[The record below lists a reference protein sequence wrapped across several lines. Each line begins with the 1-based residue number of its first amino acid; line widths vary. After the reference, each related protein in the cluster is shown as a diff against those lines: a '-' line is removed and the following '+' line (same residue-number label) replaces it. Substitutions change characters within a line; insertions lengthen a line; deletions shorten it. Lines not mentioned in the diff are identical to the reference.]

1 MDASAD
7 KSSGPITVDAPA
19 GGESLQF
26 RSMMAHDELGRLFTY
41 ELELI
46 SDDPALKA
54 SDLLGQTMTV
64 HLEQRDGELRHWN
77 GYVTDFSLVGSAGKF
92 ALYTV
97 TLRPWLW
104 LLTRTTNCRI
114 FQHLSVPDIVRQI
127 FREHGLTDFEER
139 LTGSYDQ
146 REYTVQ
152 YRESDFNFVSRL
164 LEREG
169 IYYYFKHLEAKHVL
183 VLSDSYSA
191 HDAAP
196 GCESLPYF
204 PPDPQRTSSM
214 EYVDSWQTSHHLEP
228 GAYAHTDF
236 DFERPG
242 ANLLA
247 KLSAPNDHA
256 QSSFEI
262 FDYPGSYTQSRR
274 GEDYAKIRLEERHA
288 SHATAMGRTNARPLA
303 VGNFFA
309 LTDHPVED
317 LNREYLVVSA
327 RHEMRTHDPRSGAEI
342 PDEEVHRCH
351 FSVIES
357 ARPFRPACLS
367 QSPIVHGPQTAIVVG
382 KSGEEIWTDDHAR
395 VKVKFH
401 WDRFASGDE
410 NSSCW
415 VRVSQAWAGS
425 GWGGIHV
432 PRIGQEVIIDFL
444 EGDPDHPIITG
455 RVYNGDNR
463 PPWAL
468 PANQTQSGIKSHS
481 TKGGGA
487 NNYNA
492 VRFEDKKGS
501 EQVYV
506 QAEKDMDTLVKNDET
521 RLVKH
526 DQTITIE
533 NDREKTVMNNE
544 TVTVL
549 GFRTETVAKN
559 ESISIGGS
567 RAEQVAV
574 TEAIT
579 IGGARTTTIGLVD
592 ALQVGGAQTVTVG
605 AARAITVVGGEIT
618 SIGGARALN
627 LAGNDSINIVGNRDV
642 DIVKNESVTI
652 KGKRTQNVSKD
663 DMIEVGKKLQ
673 INVGDEIVI
682 KTGQASITMK
692 KNGDITIK
700 GKNLTLNGTGKVNVK
715 ATRDVIVKGSKISQ
729 N

>member
-1 MDASAD
+1 MDASAQ
-7 KSSGPITVDAPA
+7 KSRGPITLGAPA

-26 RSMMAHDELGRLFTY
+26 RSMTANDELARLFTY

-77 GYVTDFSLVGSAGKF
+77 GYITDFSLVGSAGKF
-92 ALYTV
+92 ALYSV

-114 FQHLSVPDIVRQI
+114 FQHMSVPDIVRKV

-139 LTGSYDQ
+139 LTGSYEQ
-146 REYTVQ
+146 RDYTVQ

-169 IYYYFKHLEAKHVL
+169 IYYYFKHLEAKHTL
-183 VLSDSYSA
+183 VLADSYSA
-191 HDAAP
+191 HDAAA

-204 PPDPQRTSSM
+204 PPDPHRTSLL
-214 EYVDSWQTSHHLEP
+214 EYVDSWQTSHRLEP
-228 GAYAHTDF
+228 GAYVHTDF

-242 ANLLA
+242 ANLVS
-247 KLSAPNDHA
+247 KLSSPNDHA

-274 GEDYAKIRLEERHA
+274 GEEYAKIRLEERHA
-288 SHATAMGRTNARPLA
+288 NHATSLGRTNARPLA
-303 VGNFFA
+303 VGNFFS

-317 LNREYLVVSA
+317 LNKEYLVVSA
-327 RHEMRTHDPRSGAEI
+327 RHELRTHDPRSGAEI
-342 PDEEVHRCH
+342 PDEQVHRLH

-367 QSPIVHGPQTAIVVG
+367 RTPIVHGPQTAIVVG
-382 KSGEEIWTDDHAR
+382 KAGEEIWTDDYAR

-415 VRVSQAWAGS
+415 VRVSQTWAGS
-425 GWGGIHV
+425 GWGAMHI

-444 EGDPDHPIITG
+444 EGDPDRPIITG

-468 PANQTQSGIKSHS
+468 PANQTQSGFKSHS
-481 TKGGGA
+481 TKGGGQD
-487 NNYNA
+487 NYNA
-492 VRFEDKKGS
+492 VRFEDKKGA
-501 EQVYV
+501 EQMYV

-526 DQTITIE
+526 DQSIVVE
-533 NDREKTVMNNE
+533 NDRLKNVKKNE
-544 TVTVL
+544 TVLVE
-549 GFRTETVAKN
+549 GRRTETVN
-559 ESISIGGS
+559 LDEM
-567 RAEQVAV
+567 
-574 TEAIT
+574 IT
-579 IGGARTTTIGLVD
+579 
-592 ALQVGGAQTVTVG
+592 
-605 AARAITVVGGEIT
+605 
-618 SIGGARALN
+618 
-627 LAGNDSINIVGNRDV
+627 IVGNRTESVGATETISVAAMRTTNIGGVDALNIGGAQSIAV
-642 DIVKNESVTI
+642 GGARSSVVGGADSIAVGGLLALTVAGKMATTVGGTRNDIVGKDESVSI
-652 KGKRTQNVSKD
+652 QGKRSHKVVKD
-663 DMIEVGKKLQ
+663 DQLTVGKKLE
-673 INVGDEIVI
+673 ISAGDEIVI
-682 KTGQASITMK
+682 KTGDASIQLK
-692 KNGDITIK
+692 KNGEIVIK
-700 GKNLTLNGTGKVNVK
+700 GKNITVSGSGKIDIKATGKLNL
-715 ATRDVIVKGSKISQ
+715 KGSNISG